1 MFSKDKEKD
10 PRWSPLF
17 SKACKLS
24 EEGKHQEAI
33 DTYNEIL
40 KFDPESWVVWNNKGA
55 VYKDLGMEEEYKQ
68 CMQISHML
76 HVFGI

>member
-1 MFSKDKEKD
+1 MFSKDEEKD

-17 SKACKLS
+17 SKACELGK
-24 EEGKHQEAI
+24 EGKHQEAI
-33 DTYNEIL
+33 DRYNEIL

-55 VYKDLGMEEEYKQ
+55 EYKELGMEEEYKQ
-68 CMQISHML
+68 CMQISNML